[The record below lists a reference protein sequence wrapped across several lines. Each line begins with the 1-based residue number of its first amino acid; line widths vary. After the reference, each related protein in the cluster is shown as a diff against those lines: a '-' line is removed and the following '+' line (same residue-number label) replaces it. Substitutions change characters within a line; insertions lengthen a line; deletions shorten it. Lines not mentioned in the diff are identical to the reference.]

1 LRARLVA
8 EVEFYGETFTLAG
21 EFSEFALMEF
31 AEAAEMGAEGGMS
44 SMAAMLRL
52 VLDCIAPGADSPEH
66 AKARADA
73 IANGDPDPGDQQ
85 PEHKRFRQLAR
96 KNRAKAEQLMD
107 VLKAAMEAAAER
119 PTGQPADSSTGP
131 ASIEAKSGNDAVD
144 RVVRAFPGRP
154 DIQAGILD
162 IQGAETG

>member
-1 LRARLVA
+1 VA
-8 EVEFYGETFTLAG
+8 EVDFYGEKFTLAG

-31 AEAAEMGAEGGMS
+31 AEAAEMGAEGGMT

-52 VLDCIAPGADSPEH
+52 VLDCVAPGADSPEH

-73 IANGDPDPGDQQ
+73 VANDDPDPGPQE

-96 KNRAKAEQLMD
+96 KNRAKATDLMD
-107 VLKAAMEAAAER
+107 VLKAAMEAATER
-119 PTGQPADSSTGP
+119 PTGQAADSSDGP
-131 ASIEAKSGNDAVD
+131 ASIEVKSGNDAAD

-154 DIQAGILD
+154 EIQAGILD
-162 IQGAETG
+162 MQGIEDTG